1 MIPEDIQNIIY
12 KYKHQLEFHDVMIE
26 LQQKRFI
33 CKFNISFWAMRK
45 MMFRS
50 KDGILRK
57 CIDLDNIDVTPFEIL
72 RVI

>member
-1 MIPEDIQNIIY
+1 MIPEDIQNVIY

-33 CKFNISFWAMRK
+33 CKYNINFWGMRK

-50 KDGILRK
+50 KDGVLRK
-57 CIDLDNIDVTPFEIL
+57 CIDLDNIDVSPFEIL
-72 RVI
+72 KVI

>member
-1 MIPEDIQNIIY
+1 
-12 KYKHQLEFHDVMIE
+12 
-26 LQQKRFI
+26 
-33 CKFNISFWAMRK
+33 MRK

-50 KDGILRK
+50 KDGVLRK